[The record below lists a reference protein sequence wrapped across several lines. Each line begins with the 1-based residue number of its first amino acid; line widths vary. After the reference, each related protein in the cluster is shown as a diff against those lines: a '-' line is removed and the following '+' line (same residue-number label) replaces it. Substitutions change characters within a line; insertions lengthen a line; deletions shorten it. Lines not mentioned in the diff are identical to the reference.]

1 MLKSLFCEVIS
12 VEYEFNSVKFKGG
25 SIDLKMNNLDL
36 AWKHN
41 GIQKTLPTRPRSHRY
56 ILFFAMKSVK
66 ICRFK
71 TSLLRIF
78 ARRTLFPFRYFSIH
92 VKIRVLWTHSAIK

>member
-36 AWKHN
+36 RGN
-41 GIQKTLPTRPRSHRY
+41 TMEFKTLPTRPRSHRHILIY
-56 ILFFAMKSVK
+56 IFAMESVK
-66 ICRFK
+66 ICP
-71 TSLLRIF
+71 S
-78 ARRTLFPFRYFSIH
+78 
-92 VKIRVLWTHSAIK
+92 